1 MTWLG
6 ALARVFGGARRRRTA
21 ALGFILISVFLDV
34 LALGIAIPVLPALV
48 QSFQHGDA
56 AGAAGAL
63 ALFGSLFAAMT
74 FLGAPFLGA
83 LSDSV
88 GRRPV
93 LLISLTAL
101 GVDYLLLGWA
111 PSLGWLLVGR
121 VVSGLAGATGVV
133 ANAYIADALPPE
145 ERAKAYAWSGAVWG
159 LGFVAGPALGGWLGG
174 FDIRLPFWCAAALT
188 ALGALYGLIVLP
200 ESLPRERRAPFRP
213 ASANPIG
220 ALALLRSRPGLPQL
234 SALNFLRWLAHSALA
249 TLFVLYI
256 ANRYGLGPAWA
267 GAAVG
272 LYGGL
277 DILVQTLVVRRV
289 LARWGERGAMLAGLG
304 FGSVALAI
312 LGLAPNAWW
321 FAAGLPFL
329 ALIDLFGPGFL
340 GAVTRH
346 ASASE
351 QGRLQGAISAVQ
363 TCAQVLGPALF
374 AGAFAAFEAAPH
386 PLLPGASF
394 LIAAGVFTLAFC
406 LASGLR
412 APSNGS

>member
-6 ALARVFGGARRRRTA
+6 ALARAFGGARRRRTA
-21 ALGFILISVFLDV
+21 ALGFILISIFLDV
-34 LALGIAIPVLPALV
+34 LALGIAIPVLPPLV
-48 QSFQHGDA
+48 QSFRHGDA
-56 AGAAGAL
+56 AATAGAL

-93 LLISLTAL
+93 LLISLAAL
-101 GVDYLLLGWA
+101 GIDYLVLGWA
-111 PSLGWLLVGR
+111 PSLGWLFVGR

-133 ANAYIADALPPE
+133 ANAYIADAMAPD
-145 ERAKAYAWSGAVWG
+145 ERGRAYALGGAVWG

-174 FDIRLPFWCAAALT
+174 YDIRLPFWCAAALT
-188 ALGALYGLIVLP
+188 ALGALYGLIGLP
-200 ESLPRERRAPFRP
+200 ESLPRDRRAPFRP

-220 ALALLRSRPGLPQL
+220 ALALLRSHPGLAQL
-234 SALNFLRWLAHSALA
+234 SAVNFLRWLAHSAVA
-249 TLFVLYI
+249 TLFVLCI

-272 LYGGL
+272 VYGGL
-277 DILVQTLVVRRV
+277 DILAQTLVVRRV
-289 LARWGERGAMLAGLG
+289 LARFGERGAMLAGLG
-304 FGSVALAI
+304 FGCVAVAI

-329 ALIDLFGPGFL
+329 ALTDLFGPGFL
-340 GAVTRH
+340 GAVTRRV
-346 ASASE
+346 SASE

-374 AGAFAAFEAAPH
+374 AATYAGLEAAPL
-386 PLLPGASF
+386 PRLPGASF
-394 LIAAGVFTLAFC
+394 LVAAGVFALALC
-406 LASGLR
+406 LASRLR
-412 APSNGS
+412 TPSTSA